1 MIKKKNQLMEMF
13 GLNRTQKIAKQVI
26 PNMADVGEMDMEFD
40 FFETLQKRKD
50 KDDIREEFESW

>member
-1 MIKKKNQLMEMF
+1 MF

-50 KDDIREEFESW
+50 DIREEFESL

>member
-50 KDDIREEFESW
+50 DIREEFESL